1 MITKFKQSV
10 AKLFCFTIL
19 IMLTACDKEEI
30 IPTERL
36 PEPAQ
41 EFIQKY
47 FSNNNILQVKY
58 EKDGREK
65 RYNVLFNSGDRI
77 EFYKNGE
84 WKNIECI
91 ASEVPNGIIPQ
102 SINNFVQ
109 NHHPDKK
116 ITKIEKEKR
125 YIEVQLSND
134 IEIRFNKSYIFI
146 GYDD

>member
-30 IPTERL
+30 ISTERL

-91 ASEVPNGIIPQ
+91 ASEVPTGIIPQ
-102 SINNFVQ
+102 AINNFVQ

-125 YIEVQLSND
+125 YIEIQLSND

>member
-30 IPTERL
+30 ISTERL

-65 RYNVLFNSGDRI
+65 RYNVLFNNGDRI

-102 SINNFVQ
+102 AINNFVQ

-125 YIEVQLSND
+125 YIEIQLSND

>member
-30 IPTERL
+30 ISTERL

-91 ASEVPNGIIPQ
+91 ASEVPTGIIPQ
-102 SINNFVQ
+102 AINNFVQ

-125 YIEVQLSND
+125 YIELQLSND

>member
-30 IPTERL
+30 ISTERL

-91 ASEVPNGIIPQ
+91 ASEVPTGIIPQ
-102 SINNFVQ
+102 AINNFVQ

-125 YIEVQLSND
+125 YIEIQLSND
-134 IEIRFNKSYIFI
+134 IEIRFNKSYTFI

>member
-30 IPTERL
+30 ISTERL

-91 ASEVPNGIIPQ
+91 ASEVPTGIIPQ
-102 SINNFVQ
+102 AINNFVQ

-116 ITKIEKEKR
+116 ITKIEKDKR
-125 YIEVQLSND
+125 YIEIQLSND

-146 GYDD
+146 EYDD

>member
-84 WKNIECI
+84 WKSIECI

-102 SINNFVQ
+102 AINNFVQ

-125 YIEVQLSND
+125 YIEIQLSND

>member
-30 IPTERL
+30 ISTERL

-77 EFYKNGE
+77 ELYKNGE

-91 ASEVPNGIIPQ
+91 ASEVPTGIIPQ
-102 SINNFVQ
+102 AINNFVQ

-125 YIEVQLSND
+125 YIEIQLSND

>member
-1 MITKFKQSV
+1 MITKCKQS
-10 AKLFCFTIL
+10 ATKLFCFTIL
-19 IMLTACDKEEI
+19 VMLIACDKEEI
-30 IPTERL
+30 ISTERL

-91 ASEVPNGIIPQ
+91 ASEVPNEIIPQ
-102 SINNFVQ
+102 TINNFVQ
-109 NHHPDKK
+109 NKPSKQK
-116 ITKIEKEKR
+116 NNQNRKR
-125 YIEVQLSND
+125 KTIYRDTVI
-134 IEIRFNKSYIFI
+134 K
-146 GYDD
+146 

>member
-1 MITKFKQSV
+1 MITKCKQS
-10 AKLFCFTIL
+10 ATKLFCFTIL
-19 IMLTACDKEEI
+19 VMLIACDKEEI
-30 IPTERL
+30 ISTERL

-91 ASEVPNGIIPQ
+91 ASEVPNEIIPQ
-102 SINNFVQ
+102 TINNFVQ
-109 NHHPDKK
+109 NKHPNKK
-116 ITKIEKEKR
+116 IIKIEKEKR
-125 YIEVQLSND
+125 YIEIQLSND
-134 IEIRFNKSYIFI
+134 IEIRFNKSYTFI

>member
-1 MITKFKQSV
+1 MITKCKQS
-10 AKLFCFTIL
+10 ATKLFCFTIL
-19 IMLTACDKEEI
+19 VMLIACDKEEI
-30 IPTERL
+30 ISTERL

-65 RYNVLFNSGDRI
+65 RYNVL

-91 ASEVPNGIIPQ
+91 ASEVPNEIIPQ
-102 SINNFVQ
+102 TINNFVQ
-109 NHHPDKK
+109 NNHPNKK
-116 ITKIEKEKR
+116 IIKIEKEKR
-125 YIEVQLSND
+125 YIEIQLSND
-134 IEIRFNKSYIFI
+134 IEIRFNKSYTFI

>member
-65 RYNVLFNSGDRI
+65 RYNVLFNNGDRI

-102 SINNFVQ
+102 AINNFVQ

-125 YIEVQLSND
+125 YIEIQLSND

>member
-1 MITKFKQSV
+1 MITKLKQSV

-30 IPTERL
+30 ISTERL

-84 WKNIECI
+84 WTNIECI
-91 ASEVPNGIIPQ
+91 ASEVPTGLIPQ
-102 SINNFVQ
+102 AINNFVQ

-125 YIEVQLSND
+125 YIEIQLSND

>member
-84 WKNIECI
+84 WKNHECI

-102 SINNFVQ
+102 AINNFVQ

-125 YIEVQLSND
+125 YIEIQLSND